1 MGNYIALLAG
11 LAMVCQDIIAVLEVQ
26 SEARNRPVLT
36 GFLDALKWFA
46 GITTTSISV
55 TTLQGH
61 NLHQKVL
68 VVVAVSFANFI
79 GSFTGVMIGKK
90 YIKER

>member
-1 MGNYIALLAG
+1 MFIAIIAG
-11 LAMVCQDIIAVLEVQ
+11 LAMTMQDIIAVLEVQ
-26 SEARNRPVLT
+26 AEARNRPLITGVLDS
-36 GFLDALKWFA
+36 FKWFA

-61 NLHQKVL
+61 SLHQKI
-68 VVVAVSFANFI
+68 AVICCVTAANFI

-90 YIKER
+90 YIKQRS